1 MAFNRKKIE
10 EKIFTTFTK
19 LDKSG
24 LNTTRYKEIFS
35 KMNDKEFLAYF
46 KNMASDDSKNFY
58 LEIDLFDKNKVEL
71 HNIEDAAKYL
81 GVPLEEYIYF
91 KHRSSNGEIYRTPF
105 KVPVVY
111 LHLKRMQQILSKK
124 VIMNYN
130 IMGPGARSRLTGS
143 LNDSEKAGRLTDA
156 DTVSLMSISQN
167 IERVE
172 GEDSSD
178 SAILREI
185 LGARADNTNLKMQ
198 MHNEISVFGT
208 SKISRYEKEQIKS
221 SQAVNTLDVFLM
233 GAGLKSDVV
242 TPTLTTVQG
251 LKNKSN

>member
-1 MAFNRKKIE
+1 
-10 EKIFTTFTK
+10 
-19 LDKSG
+19 
-24 LNTTRYKEIFS
+24 
-35 KMNDKEFLAYF
+35 
-46 KNMASDDSKNFY
+46 
-58 LEIDLFDKNKVEL
+58 
-71 HNIEDAAKYL
+71 
-81 GVPLEEYIYF
+81 
-91 KHRSSNGEIYRTPF
+91 
-105 KVPVVY
+105 
-111 LHLKRMQQILSKK
+111 
-124 VIMNYN
+124 
-130 IMGPGARSRLTGS
+130 
-143 LNDSEKAGRLTDA
+143 
-156 DTVSLMSISQN
+156 MSISQN

-208 SKISRYEKEQIKS
+208 SKIARYQKEQIKT